1 MQAFAWKLTIDKKP
15 VFLDLSHRNTIN
27 DNEVLCV
34 GCVLTAN
41 ILGTCS
47 MNAIFFS
54 RVWFAS
60 FSVWALFGYFGTG
73 SFILLICA
81 MDKIYFFSFKLN
93 SVFFLQILSY

>member
-54 RVWFAS
+54 RVWFDHFRWWGGLSEVLDTCKAV
-60 FSVWALFGYFGTG
+60 SVVVVV
-73 SFILLICA
+73 
-81 MDKIYFFSFKLN
+81 D
-93 SVFFLQILSY
+93 